1 MFVLYSLFIFSFTVD
16 TCKKR
21 WKYLRERYV
30 QQKKVGDSPSYE
42 HLSRPYLEKMK
53 FLDNYIQPRK
63 SYRHVGHMFT
73 TPSMNLSLLDGND
86 SSKSS
91 SSLQIAN
98 HGNGLEDSFPQQ
110 FYHHLNQLSQAQMI
124 VKSEENE
131 HEPEP
136 PDPINKS
143 LSDGG
148 RIDGMHLQHHHNN
161 MPSSSS
167 SIVSQESPATIIS
180 HSTTTETDECGMVDG
195 PKRRRSNS
203 IINDNNNPLRNSSSS
218 NSLNQNNHQKQQTLI
233 NNHNNSFDNDEHS
246 STNNDDTSGHHS
258 PSVPPEFL
266 YPYYQHS
273 LNRMRKSSES
283 VNLDSSA
290 ATFPTPSDFIHPFYS
305 QAVARTVRNSEQL
318 LGELVTSELLKM
330 PRDRKKHVQKKI
342 LEILF
347 FDD

>member
-1 MFVLYSLFIFSFTVD
+1 MD

-53 FLDNYIQPRK
+53 FLDNFIQPRK

-73 TPSMNLSLLDGND
+73 IPPMSLNMLDGND
-86 SSKSS
+86 SSKSN
-91 SSLQIAN
+91 SSLQIVN
-98 HGNGLEDSFPQQ
+98 HHTNGIDDSFPQQ
-110 FYHHLNQLSQAQMI
+110 FYHHLSQIQHAAQI
-124 VKSEENE
+124 VVKTEE
-131 HEPEP
+131 HEQDSHPT
-136 PDPINKS
+136 DSHRTDN
-143 LSDGG
+143 
-148 RIDGMHLQHHHNN
+148 HNHQTHQNN

-180 HSTTTETDECGMVDG
+180 NSTTNEIEEINDCA
-195 PKRRRSNS
+195 KRRRSDS
-203 IINDNNNPLRNSSSS
+203 IIEN
-218 NSLNQNNHQKQQTLI
+218 NSLRMNQSHQKQLI
-233 NNHNNSFDNDEHS
+233 NNHSSDNDEHS
-246 STNNDDTSGHHS
+246 STNNDDASGLQS
-258 PSVPPEFL
+258 PNVPPEFL

-273 LNRMRKSSES
+273 GRMRKSSES
-283 VNLDSSA
+283 VNMDNSA
-290 ATFPTPSDFIHPFYS
+290 ATFPAPSDFLHPFYS
-305 QAVARTVRNSEQL
+305 QAVAQRTVRNSEQL

-330 PRDRKKHVQKKI
+330 PKDRKKHVQKKI